1 MAYACSLCTEL
12 ANADRVLKS
21 TNESLSRPK
30 AELEKWKHESV
41 LRDDDFVDQEL
52 FYQVCDQAQVVSD
65 EVKVL
70 RAQLAENESS
80 AYEVHDL
87 RNEVLRM
94 NCIIIKLQETIVPI
108 ADLDASNRAV
118 ASDAPY
124 MHLDPANAKGEDFQ
138 TLVSQAVTVDL
149 KERRKTVIPKGTPP
163 GDESFD
169 IGDGDGGPGDDDDDD
184 GDYSSEDDDVEE
196 LPERNGSDAD
206 SVNGRLFYADGTE
219 SEIHKGKKKKDLIR
233 HKEEAIVVCPPFPS
247 GTQLLAWRIQVAKN
261 LAAASG
267 RWDHKEIRWFFLQGS
282 GEGGTFDSLRDSGEL
297 RFRSLDIK
305 LSTAMGKVVRSG
317 PLSLAAELQLKE
329 HQAVLMG
336 GP

>member
-1 MAYACSLCTEL
+1 M
-12 ANADRVLKS
+12 
-21 TNESLSRPK
+21 
-30 AELEKWKHESV
+30 
-41 LRDDDFVDQEL
+41 
-52 FYQVCDQAQVVSD
+52 
-65 EVKVL
+65 
-70 RAQLAENESS
+70 
-80 AYEVHDL
+80 
-87 RNEVLRM
+87 
-94 NCIIIKLQETIVPI
+94 
-108 ADLDASNRAV
+108 
-118 ASDAPY
+118 
-124 MHLDPANAKGEDFQ
+124 
-138 TLVSQAVTVDL
+138 LVSQAVTVDL

-163 GDESFD
+163 GVESFD

-233 HKEEAIVVCPPFPS
+233 HKEEATVVCPPFPS

-282 GEGGTFDSLRDSGEL
+282 GEGVTFDSLHDSGEL

-305 LSTAMGKVVRSG
+305 LSTSMGKVVRAG
-317 PLSLAAELQLKE
+317 PVSLAAELQLKE
-329 HQAVLMG
+329 QQAVLKGTMVMG
-336 GP
+336 RQIAFLIYQYYQTNPDMDFTYGLEDLGALAWHGDHNISGFLFLWTQITSRMKLQIDQSELSAILYKKMAVSTALASDLAHYHRQPAGSVDRSYKFLIHSMERHINIHQQEKNRANDITAVR